1 MLLSNEYTL
10 IPHVKILLKYDNN
23 VETSATL
30 KVDDIIACSYRDQ
43 DKNSSITGKIGKIG
57 YKLNSSLTA
66 VERSIYLQID
76 GSKEYAGQVVY
87 VNIDDIVGLKIIK
100 TGSMISNPV
109 CTVENENQSIA
120 LIRENDEGK
129 LEYTKNG
136 IDWKGAEGVTLH
148 NIMIRR
154 KKKHPTTNVE
164 VSADP
169 VPSEEHHNDTSSVEG
184 ENASSETSNTVTPP
198 SEKPVIVDDGY
209 EEVELTEEYIVD
221 LIDNNPLVLSLKEKV
236 DNIHNTPAVPEE
248 EHHESPAP
256 VDNGLKEIVVANTET
271 LKTLKESVSDYSTI
285 KATVSTLKETID
297 SLPVEDLKTI
307 KSTVTELQQTINS
320 INNSEDSSSLKS
332 TVSALKEK
340 IDAVPLNDLNSLKEK
355 VETLSQSISAIPVIV
370 SYNKDTEFS
379 GTDSQGYFSNTEEK
393 LEVTLP
399 EFKSFLTTNVAFL
412 LKADTEQFVDG
423 KVTVTIDNGEDEN
436 TAVFHKQEIQMN
448 GTNLS
453 KVRFNASFAV
463 SKPTSK
469 IRLHFTT
476 DSTSKVYVLSQSN
489 EDSKTIS
496 VFGTGM

>member
-23 VETSATL
+23 VETSAIL
-30 KVDDIIACSYRDQ
+30 KVDDIIACSYKNQ
-43 DKNSSITGKIGKIG
+43 DKNSSITGKICKIG

-87 VNIDDIVGLKIIK
+87 VNIDDIVGLKILK
-100 TGSMISNPV
+100 TGSMISNPI
-109 CTVENENQSIA
+109 CTVENENQSIS

-136 IDWKGAEGVTLH
+136 IDWKGAEGATLH

-154 KKKHPTTNVE
+154 KKKRAVSNVE
-164 VSADP
+164 TSTETQPP
-169 VPSEEHHNDTSSVEG
+169 VDDHHEASLVEG
-184 ENASSETSNTVTPP
+184 ENVSSESSDTVTPP
-198 SEKPVIVDDGY
+198 EKPVIVDDGY

-236 DNIHNTPAVPEE
+236 DNIHNTTVTPEE
-248 EHHESPAP
+248 EHHESPTP
-256 VDNGLKEIVVANTET
+256 VDNGLKENVAANTET

-285 KATVSTLKETID
+285 KATVSALKETID

-307 KSTVTELQQTINS
+307 KSTVTELQQTVNS
-320 INNSEDSSSLKS
+320 INSSEDSSSLKS

-340 IDAVPLNDLNSLKEK
+340 IDAVPLNDLTGLKEK
-355 VETLSQSISAIPVIV
+355 VETLSQSISTIPVMI

-393 LEVTLP
+393 LEVILP
-399 EFKSFLTTNVAFL
+399 EFKSFLTANIAFL

-436 TAVFHKQEIQMN
+436 VVIFHKQEIQMN

-453 KVRFNASFAV
+453 KVWFNASFAIP
-463 SKPTSK
+463 KPTSK

-489 EDSKTIS
+489 EDSRNIS
-496 VFGTGM
+496 IFGMGM